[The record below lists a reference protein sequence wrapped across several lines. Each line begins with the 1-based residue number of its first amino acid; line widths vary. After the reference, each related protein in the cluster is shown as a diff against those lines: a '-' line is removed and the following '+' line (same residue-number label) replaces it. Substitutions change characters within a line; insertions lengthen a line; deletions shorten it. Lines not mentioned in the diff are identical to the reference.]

1 MVCYKSSNGSQ
12 FLIINSD
19 FPTVSGIR
27 YKVSENLS
35 LVLSNNKEHQ
45 DIIDKH
51 ALRLNFDYIVDFNPN
66 LGINGKNKNYLLAF
80 LLPTLAVLI
89 LIGFGLVYVIRRV
102 RKGGRFI
109 HDHVEGSG
117 ILTKTKNPRV
127 GLALSQVETSAWPE
141 LRH

>member
-19 FPTVSGIR
+19 YPTVSGIR

-35 LVLSNNKEHQ
+35 LVLSNSKEHQ
-45 DIIDKH
+45 EVIDKH

-66 LGINGKNKNYLLAF
+66 LGVNGKNKNYLLAF

-109 HDHVEGSG
+109 HDHIEGS
-117 ILTKTKNPRV
+117 IF
-127 GLALSQVETSAWPE
+127 
-141 LRH
+141 